1 MRRRLISREF
11 RKGFSPDAAPVK
23 QNSTKL
29 LQDLAA
35 FVLAAPKT
43 PQSLKHAAEMV
54 RAERDYRWIGIYK
67 IERGE
72 FVIAAGTG
80 NEPPAYPRFPVSQ
93 GLCGA
98 VAETSETLIV
108 GDVTKDPRWLP
119 AFWTTNSEIVVP
131 IICESNGHVIGVIDV
146 ESEKRDAFTEDDRDF
161 LEHVA
166 VVIARRLCVPKK
178 NGNGKKNGTGKKDG
192 AAAKKQNAPAH

>member
-1 MRRRLISREF
+1 M
-11 RKGFSPDAAPVK
+11 
-23 QNSTKL
+23 QNNSTQL

-35 FVLAAPKT
+35 FILAAPKD
-43 PQSLKHAAEMV
+43 PSSLKTAAEMV

-67 IERGE
+67 IERGD

-80 NEPPAYPRFPVSQ
+80 DDPPAYPRFPMCQ

-98 VAETSETLIV
+98 VAESKETLMV
-108 GDVTKDPRWLP
+108 GDVRKDPRWLP
-119 AFWTTNSEIVVP
+119 AFWTTHSEIVVP
-131 IICESNGHVIGVIDV
+131 IICEANGRVIGVIDV

-166 VVIARRLCVPKK
+166 GVMARRLCTAKK
-178 NGNGKKNGTGKKDG
+178 NGAVKKKK
-192 AAAKKQNAPAH
+192 NAPAH

>member
-1 MRRRLISREF
+1 M
-11 RKGFSPDAAPVK
+11 KN
-23 QNSTKL
+23 NSTKL

-35 FVLAAPKT
+35 FILAAPKD
-43 PQSLKHAAEMV
+43 PSSLKTAAEMV

-67 IERGE
+67 IERGD

-80 NEPPAYPRFPVSQ
+80 DEPPAYPRFPKTQ

-98 VAETSETLIV
+98 VAETGETVIV
-108 GDVTKDPRWLP
+108 GDVRKDPRWLP

-131 IICESNGHVIGVIDV
+131 ILGETSGQVIGVIDV
-146 ESEKRDAFTEDDRDF
+146 ESEKRGAFTEDDRDF

-166 VVIARRLCVPKK
+166 VVIARRLCTAKK
-178 NGNGKKNGTGKKDG
+178 NG
-192 AAAKKQNAPAH
+192 AAKNKNAPAH